1 MTNPILYL
9 VNDDDIELIVKKLLA
24 KLEPTTVGTT
34 LTIDDV
40 RVPVMSSTEVKE
52 ALDISDTT
60 LWRYEQLP
68 DDAPKHLTA
77 IKYKGRKYYR
87 RSDIET
93 ILIYEKEE

>member
-9 VNDDDIELIVKKLLA
+9 VSDEDIELIVKKLLA
-24 KLEPTTVGTT
+24 KLEPTSEGTT
-34 LTIDDV
+34 LTIDDA

-68 DDAPKHLTA
+68 ADDPKHLTS

-87 RSDIET
+87 RNDIET
-93 ILIYEKEE
+93 ILIYGQEK